1 MIDKEEV
8 RKERRTRIRW
18 TIGIV
23 AFDVLF
29 VIIVAVF
36 GSLLLLKLFPDIP
49 QENLTGILTTVAVLV
64 CVPTILSRKTIIENW
79 SKYYREQKKQLR
91 QSLDKA
97 TAQAETENETL
108 KTRLCLPE
116 GARTWWDESSS
127 QAGGSMKLRWAGCI
141 VLEVLCILLT
151 VGIVV
156 YSMFLPPE
164 ACVTLMLVGFVLGI
178 YGFCVLCEAYVKGI
192 LYSVTPVACYALPLA
207 ALWFSGVR
215 TEWILGVVTVVVG
228 SVLFVL
234 FMWLVVVRP
243 QRKKQRILSEY
254 QMQNKKEPQ
263 DWFEDAWGFVC
274 GFVSASGRR
283 VFIYKSYA
291 PLEEAAPFIVT
302 ISQDVTYKGVKIE
315 NGKQERIEGI
325 ETQEEAERIAVKLLE
340 EE

>member
-1 MIDKEEV
+1 MIDKEEL

-64 CVPTILSRKTIIENW
+64 CVPTILLRETIIENW
-79 SKYYREQKKQLR
+79 SKYYREQKKRLR
-91 QSLDKA
+91 QSLDEA

-127 QAGGSMKLRWAGCI
+127 QAGSSMKLRWAGCI

-164 ACVTLMLVGFVLGI
+164 ACVTLMLVGCVLGI

-192 LYSVTPVACYALPLA
+192 FYSVTPVACYALPLA

-215 TEWILGVVTVVVG
+215 TEWILGVMTIVVG
-228 SVLFVL
+228 SVLFAL
-234 FMWLVVVRP
+234 FVWLVVVRP
-243 QRKKQRILSEY
+243 QRKKQRIIAEY
-254 QMQNKKEPQ
+254 QTQNEKGAQ
-263 DWFEDAWGFVC
+263 DRFEEANFIS

-283 VFIYKSYA
+283 VFIYQSFA
-291 PLEEAAPFIVT
+291 PFDEAAPFIVAT
-302 ISQDVTYKGVKIE
+302 TEDVTYKGLKIE
-315 NGKQERIEGI
+315 NGKPEVVRSI
-325 ETQEEAERIAVKLLE
+325 ETQEEAERLALKFLE
-340 EE
+340 EK